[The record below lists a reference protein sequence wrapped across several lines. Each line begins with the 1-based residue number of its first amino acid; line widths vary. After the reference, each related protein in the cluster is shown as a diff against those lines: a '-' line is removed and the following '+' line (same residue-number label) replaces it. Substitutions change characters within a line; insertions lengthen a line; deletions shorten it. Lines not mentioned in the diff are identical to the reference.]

1 MYVIY
6 IIICIIYLIIYRI
19 AYSHASNHMYIN
31 RSPCFFSFSADKS
44 LLIKKITNLNTS
56 KARQKK
62 DMPIKV
68 SKKNDECLETAL
80 STSLMREL
88 IYQCF
93 VILSR

>member
-6 IIICIIYLIIYRI
+6 IIIYIIYLIIYHI
-19 AYSHASNHMYIN
+19 AYSHVSNHMYIN
-31 RSPCFFSFSADKS
+31 RSPCFFSFSTEKS
-44 LLIKKITNLNTS
+44 LLVKKITNLNTS
-56 KARQKK
+56 KARKKK

-80 STSLMREL
+80 STSLMRQL

-93 VILSR
+93 LILSR